1 MNTGLLA
8 RMAVA
13 FGSLSL
19 VSIGGVN
26 ALIPE
31 LRRQTVE
38 VQGWMS
44 DAAFTHA
51 FAIATA
57 APGPNV
63 ILVSLIGWRVAGLP
77 GLIVA
82 TLAFALPSCAICYL
96 VARGLARWSDSGA
109 IARVKAGLAPLA
121 LGLILASGA
130 TMARLA
136 GLSLPAIAVT
146 AGAAAFVILTSRNPL
161 WAVGAGALVMIAAH
175 PA

>member
-1 MNTGLLA
+1 MNSALLA
-8 RMAVA
+8 RMVVA
-13 FGSLSL
+13 FGSLSV

-38 VQGWMS
+38 IQGWMS

-63 ILVSLIGWRVAGLP
+63 ILASLIGWRVAGLP

-82 TLAFALPSCAICYL
+82 TLAFVLPSCAICYL
-96 VARGLARWSDSGA
+96 VARGLSRWSGSGV

-130 TMARLA
+130 TMVRLA
-136 GLSLPAIAVT
+136 DVNPAAIVVT

-161 WAVGAGALVMIAAH
+161 WALGAGALVMIVAR